1 MCAPK
6 NLNLARAIARNQ
18 ACLAATAA
26 TATVVAK
33 PSIEKPR
40 PAPQQQQVTPA
51 AVLEP
56 LRDAKGELPQ
66 DVLQVA
72 FDAFE
77 AVCKANTIEYQRVDR
92 ESSSNR
98 YFSDSCDASSG
109 SVTPMSPTSTPF
121 ASPGESMAATPVPAC
136 VARGGVVEPAHREL
150 ALPPIDH
157 KAHPPAAE
165 KQCVFQSLSI
175 PKISLNQLGAAL
187 DRRSG
192 CGSDMQLTGLAL
204 CIRYCI
210 TAGVPPT
217 MHNMH
222 RLYAACLHVAIKTHS
237 DSFFTTAMF
246 AWVAGVTSQ
255 ELVRQERHLV
265 SGLNWTLL
273 VDGSELVQLLT
284 NPQELLGF
292 VDLLHVHR
300 RPSVGVSP
308 CPLVSFSYSAVVDAS
323 DSTVPSPSSVCG
335 NPAKRSSGLRQRHL
349 LVATA

>member
-18 ACLAATAA
+18 ACAAA
-26 TATVVAK
+26 TATTAAAIAK
-33 PSIEKPR
+33 PIAEKPR
-40 PAPQQQQVTPA
+40 PAPLQPVSPA

-56 LRDAKGELPQ
+56 LRDEKGELPQ

-92 ESSSNR
+92 ETSTR
-98 YFSDSCDASSG
+98 YISDSCDASSG
-109 SVTPMSPTSTPF
+109 SMSPVSPASTPL
-121 ASPGESMAATPVPAC
+121 ASPGSSMTVTPAPAYIARLC
-136 VARGGVVEPAHREL
+136 VVDTHHVR
-150 ALPPIDH
+150 ALPPVDH

-192 CGSDMQLTGLAL
+192 CGGDMQLTALAL

-210 TAGVPPT
+210 SAGVPPT

-237 DSFFTTAMF
+237 DSFFTTATF

-255 ELVRQERHLV
+255 ELVRQERHVV
-265 SGLNWTLL
+265 SGLNWSLL
-273 VDGSELVQLLT
+273 VDGAELVQLLT
-284 NPQELLGF
+284 RPHDLLGS
-292 VDLLHVHR
+292 VDMLHVHGR
-300 RPSVGVSP
+300 VPRLASPAQDVSDLGMISP
-308 CPLVSFSYSAVVDAS
+308 DSA
-323 DSTVPSPSSVCG
+323 CG
-335 NPAKRSSGLRQRHL
+335 NPSKRSSCFRLRHAV
-349 LVATA
+349 VATAV